1 MTSTTTLETSMPAKL
16 PDPRPVD
23 GRDVHPAASAWYD
36 PADHGVVAYRRPD
49 GMWSTPYGGPFHSM
63 ADAIRIGRHEVD
75 RWGRVSA
82 TVDAQAARIREVEGN
97 FARAE
102 AAVRELEL
110 AARDADKRR
119 GDLQRDLNSARAMVR
134 LCQWLTLAAG
144 VVGYALASVGGAG

>member
-1 MTSTTTLETSMPAKL
+1 MPKL

-63 ADAIRIGRHEVD
+63 ADAIRVARHEVD

-82 TVDAQAARIREVEGN
+82 TVDAQAARIREVE
-97 FARAE
+97 AE
-102 AAVRELEL
+102 RD
-110 AARDADKRR
+110 ARDIELVNVRADRDDLRR
-119 GDLQRDLNSARAMVR
+119 KLDSARRMV
-134 LCQWLTLAAG
+134 LLLQWIAVAAL
-144 VVGYALASVGGAG
+144 VLGAAIGSAWGA

>member
-1 MTSTTTLETSMPAKL
+1 MPKL

-49 GMWSTPYGGPFHSM
+49 GMWSTPYGGPFHTM

-82 TVDAQAARIREVEGN
+82 TVDAQATRIREVE
-97 FARAE
+97 AE
-102 AAVRELEL
+102 RD
-110 AARDADKRR
+110 ARDIELVNVRADRDDLRR
-119 GDLQRDLNSARAMVR
+119 KLDSARRMV
-134 LCQWLTLAAG
+134 LLLQWIAVAAL
-144 VVGYALASVGGAG
+144 VLGAAIGSAWGA